1 MFRVVALVVLLTAG
15 SLADEVWVRTYPPG
29 ATVYLLNNELG
40 VTPTQIDF
48 SNAPNNFTIQLVLE
62 GHQTKPV
69 PVDLQRLA
77 DTFAEP
83 IRLKPE
89 STGVAIK
96 DFLFH
101 PPGWVWLVLA
111 LAAAALAGY
120 LRNRRRGLDTEQRVT
135 TLESYAEDTSRVKS
149 LFSERIA
156 DYQLVDALGQGGM
169 ATVYRG
175 LPYDNLDPE
184 RAVAVKVIASEL
196 ARQRDFAKRFER
208 EAEICA
214 RLDHPNIVRVLS
226 WGEHEGRF
234 YLVMEF
240 VRGQTLGDMLE
251 QDRPAPEQAR
261 KVLSDLFGAMV
272 YAHSRGVIHRDL
284 KPDNIMLT
292 EKGLLKVMDFGLA
305 KEEDSEKLTQT
316 GTALGTPAYMAPE
329 QIQGDD
335 LDPRTDQYSLGII
348 AYEVLAGRLP
358 FDATDVMQL
367 LFAQMTA
374 TPPPPSQFHPTLPD
388 EVDAALLKML
398 AKTAEER
405 FATTEE
411 ATHAL
416 MVALEGYR

>member
-1 MFRVVALVVLLTAG
+1 
-15 SLADEVWVRTYPPG
+15 
-29 ATVYLLNNELG
+29 
-40 VTPTQIDF
+40 
-48 SNAPNNFTIQLVLE
+48 
-62 GHQTKPV
+62 
-69 PVDLQRLA
+69 
-77 DTFAEP
+77 
-83 IRLKPE
+83 
-89 STGVAIK
+89 
-96 DFLFH
+96 
-101 PPGWVWLVLA
+101 
-111 LAAAALAGY
+111 
-120 LRNRRRGLDTEQRVT
+120 
-135 TLESYAEDTSRVKS
+135 
-149 LFSERIA
+149 
-156 DYQLVDALGQGGM
+156 
-169 ATVYRG
+169 
-175 LPYDNLDPE
+175 
-184 RAVAVKVIASEL
+184 
-196 ARQRDFAKRFER
+196 
-208 EAEICA
+208 
-214 RLDHPNIVRVLS
+214 
-226 WGEHEGRF
+226 
-234 YLVMEF
+234 

-358 FDATDVMQL
+358 FDASDVMQL

-374 TPPPPSQFHPTLPD
+374 TPPPPSQFNPTLPD

>member
-1 MFRVVALVVLLTAG
+1 M
-15 SLADEVWVRTYPPG
+15 
-29 ATVYLLNNELG
+29 YLQNNELG
-40 VTPTQIDF
+40 VTPTQIEFD
-48 SNAPNNFTIQLVLE
+48 PRQGHVTIQFVLE
-62 GHQTKPV
+62 GHQNRTI
-69 PVDLQRLA
+69 PVDPAVLA
-77 DTFAEP
+77 STFEEP

-89 STGVAIK
+89 STAVAIK

-101 PPGWVWLVLA
+101 PPAWVWLVLA
-111 LAAAALAGY
+111 LAAAALAGFW
-120 LRNRRRGLDTEQRVT
+120 RNRKRGLDAEQRLT
-135 TLESYAEDTSRVKS
+135 TLEGYAGDTARVKS

-184 RAVAVKVIASEL
+184 RAVAVKVIASDL
-196 ARQRDFAKRFER
+196 ARQRDFARRFER

-226 WGEHEGRF
+226 WGEHQGRF

-240 VRGQTLGDMLE
+240 VRGQTLGDLLE
-251 QDRPAPEQAR
+251 QARPAPDQAR
-261 KVLSDLFGAMV
+261 KVLSDLFGALV
-272 YAHSRGVIHRDL
+272 YAHSRGVVHRDL

-292 EKGLLKVMDFGLA
+292 DKGLLKVMDFGLA
-305 KEEDSEKLTQT
+305 KKEDSEKLTQT

-329 QIQGDD
+329 QIQGND

-358 FDATDVMQL
+358 FDTRDVMQL
-367 LFAQMTA
+367 LFAQMTSA
-374 TPPPPSQFHPTLPD
+374 PPPPSQFNPTLPD
-388 EVDAALLKML
+388 EVDAAVLKML

-416 MVALEGYR
+416 MAALEGYR